1 METFRRCLDFNL
13 SCCKYLNELVDVQ
26 NPNHCEFYP
35 LDVLASVEE
44 NKSLWPWIFCQ
55 KCEYSTSECSVI
67 MSVRRFMVDS
77 FDVRHVANILC
88 DIKPYKILG
97 KKNMNESK

>member
-44 NKSLWPWIFCQ
+44 NKSLGFFGKNVITLHLNVVSSCQCVDLWWILLMFVTWRIS
-55 KCEYSTSECSVI
+55 YVT
-67 MSVRRFMVDS
+67 
-77 FDVRHVANILC
+77 
-88 DIKPYKILG
+88 
-97 KKNMNESK
+97 